1 MEINILIEEEF
12 KGKITRTW
20 LSEIA
25 RKVLVAEKTDDSVEL
40 GILLTNQQKIHELNR
55 KYRNIDKATDV
66 LSFFMIPEKG
76 LADAFVTP
84 PDNIRHLGE
93 VIISYP
99 QAKIQAKERNHP
111 IKQEITIL
119 IIHGVLHLLGYDH
132 EDLNDEKIMRAR
144 ESAILSYFQEV
155 LC

>member
-1 MEINILIEEEF
+1 MEINILIEEEY

-25 RKVLVAEKTDDSVEL
+25 ERVLAAEKTGNNVEL
-40 GILLTNQQKIHELNR
+40 GILLTNQGKIQELNW
-55 KYRNIDKATDV
+55 KYRNLNKPTDV
-66 LSFFMIPEKG
+66 LSFYMIPEKG
-76 LADAFVTP
+76 LVDTFITP

-99 QAKIQAKERNHP
+99 QAKIQAKEHKHT
-111 IKQEITIL
+111 IKEEIAIL

-132 EDLNDEKIMRAR
+132 EELNDEKVMRAR
-144 ESAILSYFQEV
+144 ESAILSY
-155 LC
+155 L